1 MTRLFEWGCE
11 MRPCISIVRVAK
23 NDLHNLRQSI
33 PIILKQKIAIPYELI
48 VIDSGSRDG
57 SVEFVK
63 QTSKIDGRLSLYE
76 IPSEKFHHA
85 RTRNLGISL
94 SKSRIVVLLNG
105 DAIPC
110 DEHWLHNITRPV
122 INGESAGIAASY
134 GKQIPRGDVDISN
147 YCRMTFN
154 YHNNYRVK
162 DKNTNLSKAELYF
175 FSSVNCCINTEMISE
190 PVFNEK
196 FPVYEDVTLSYRII
210 SNDMRIA
217 YCPDAPVIHSHNFS
231 YYDIMRRYFDAGSV
245 WKRIGIF
252 LKNDKSI
259 SSDRKRFIN
268 HSINIIKKRTII
280 DKLKFSGF
288 LIFAGLGFK
297 LGLNYHY
304 LPKSICRK
312 YLSQYGT
319 V

>member
-1 MTRLFEWGCE
+1 
-11 MRPCISIVRVAK
+11 MRPFISIVRVVK
-23 NDLHNLRQSI
+23 NDLHNLRHSI
-33 PIILKQKIAIPYELI
+33 PLVLKQDISIPYEII

-57 SVEFVK
+57 SVEFIK
-63 QTSKIDGRLSLYE
+63 QISIIDGRLSLYE
-76 IPSEKFHHA
+76 IPSEEFHHA

-94 SKSRIVVLLNG
+94 SRSNIVVFLNG

-110 DEHWLHNITRPV
+110 DEHWLNNIVSPV
-122 INGESAGIAASY
+122 INGEPAGIAASY
-134 GKQIPRGDVDISN
+134 GKQVPRDDVDICN

-154 YHNNYRVK
+154 YHNNFKIK
-162 DKNTNLSKAELYF
+162 DINTKLSKAELYF
-175 FSSVNCCINTEMISE
+175 FSSVNCCINTKMISA

-196 FPVYEDVTLSYRII
+196 YPVYEDVTLSYKII
-210 SNDMRIA
+210 SNGLRIA
-217 YCPDAPVIHSHNFS
+217 YCPDASVIHSHNFS
-231 YYDIMRRYFDAGSV
+231 YYDILRRYFDAGSI

-252 LKNDKSI
+252 LQNDHPI
-259 SSDRKRFIN
+259 NSDSKRFLK
-268 HSINIIKKRTII
+268 HSVKILKKRSII
-280 DKLKFSGF
+280 EKLKFSGF

-312 YLSQYGT
+312 FLSQYGT